1 MRLPLLICGITL
13 LDQLT
18 KLWIR
23 SSFAYGEQ
31 RVVIPGFFNLHHI
44 HNTGAAWGMLAGW
57 RIPLIAFSLIMLLLL
72 IWRRRELFYGYRFG
86 WVALGLLAGGII
98 GNLIDRVFL
107 GYVVDFLDFHH
118 GHWHF
123 PAFNVADSAI
133 CIGIGL
139 YLIGQ
144 FRAGREPTAVE
155 QGSG

>member
-1 MRLPLLICGITL
+1 M
-13 LDQLT
+13 
-18 KLWIR
+18 
-23 SSFAYGEQ
+23 
-31 RVVIPGFFNLHHI
+31 
-44 HNTGAAWGMLAGW
+44 
-57 RIPLIAFSLIMLLLL
+57 
-72 IWRRRELFYGYRFG
+72 
-86 WVALGLLAGGII
+86 
-98 GNLIDRVFL
+98 
-107 GYVVDFLDFHH
+107 VDFLDFHH